1 MSPLCLL
8 LASALLLGD
17 EPEVRVE
24 VQASTKLIAPGE
36 VFELAVLLEYD
47 PGWHVY
53 WKNPG
58 DSGFATT
65 AELSAPPGFTVESPR
80 YPAPV
85 SFEQSGGFTCYG
97 YEESACLFFK
107 VTAPRE
113 LIGDEF
119 SFSASAKYLICEEVC
134 FSGEVECEV
143 KLKREATAKSSDASY
158 SEETRAH
165 FKRLPRPLLSE
176 WKHARAKLTG
186 PKKAP
191 TLSLWL
197 PDQTQE
203 DGAKQMAMSAEL
215 YPAPLAGLNLKAPVI
230 RRGEAGLEIKVPCK
244 FRVQKRQPN
253 PATEGVISVK
263 TDDGELLHLSFN
275 AAWMDP
281 AAPE

>member
-1 MSPLCLL
+1 MSPLSLL
-8 LASALLLGD
+8 LASALLIGD
-17 EPEVRVE
+17 EPEVRVAL
-24 VQASTKLIAPGE
+24 QSNTKLIAPGE

-119 SFSASAKYLICEEVC
+119 SFTASAKYLICEEVC
-134 FSGEVECEV
+134 FSGEVECEA
-143 KLKREATAKSSDASY
+143 KLKREVTAKSSDANY
-158 SEETRAH
+158 NKEVRAH
-165 FKRLPRPLLSE
+165 LKRLPSPLFTE
-176 WKHARAKLTG
+176 WEHARAKLTG

-203 DGAKQMAMSAEL
+203 DGAKQMAMSASFF
-215 YPAPLAGLNLKAPVI
+215 PAPFAGLNLRAPVI
-230 RRGEAGLEIKVPCK
+230 KRREAGLEIKVPCK
-244 FRVQKRQPN
+244 FRPQKKQPI

-263 TDDGELLHLSFN
+263 THEGELLHLSFS
-275 AAWMDP
+275 AEWIDS
-281 AAPE
+281 AAPN

>member
-1 MSPLCLL
+1 MSPLSLL
-8 LASALLLGD
+8 LASALLIGD
-17 EPEVRVE
+17 EPEVRVTL
-24 VQASTKLIAPGE
+24 QSNTKLIAPGE

-65 AELSAPPGFTVESPR
+65 AELSAPPGFTVESPH

-119 SFSASAKYLICEEVC
+119 SFTASAKYLICEEVC
-134 FSGEVECEV
+134 FSGEVEGDA
-143 KLKREATAKSSDASY
+143 KLKREVTTKSSDANY
-158 SEETRAH
+158 SEEVRAH
-165 FKRLPRPLLSE
+165 LKRLPRPLLPE
-176 WKHARAKLTG
+176 WKQAEVKLTG
-186 PKKAP
+186 SKKSP

-197 PDQTQE
+197 PDQDQ
-203 DGAKQMAMSAEL
+203 DGATRMAMSAEL
-215 YPAPLAGLNLKAPVI
+215 YPDPLAGLNLRAPVI
-230 RRGEAGLEIKVPCK
+230 KRGEAGLEIKVPCK
-244 FRVQKRQPN
+244 FRPQKKQPT

-263 TDDGELLHLSFN
+263 TQEGELLHLSFS
-275 AAWMDP
+275 AEWSDS
-281 AAPE
+281 AAPN